1 MRIFISILVYIHGK
15 LQLVAD
21 ALFCVQFT
29 PPPPPPFAAATPV
42 PGSAPPVRFF
52 SSSYGQLER
61 LTGKC
66 FFYSQPVTMPDIPS
80 FAGFNLGSSR
90 SPAKGGGG
98 KSRSNSRSNSNRQ
111 TASNRRYVYFLIH
124 VYMGN

>member
-1 MRIFISILVYIHGK
+1 MFVLCTVY
-15 LQLVAD
+15 
-21 ALFCVQFT
+21 
-29 PPPPPPFAAATPV
+29 AAA
-42 PGSAPPVRFF
+42 AAAVRGCDARARVRAAGAFLF
-52 SSSYGQLER
+52 IFVR
-61 LTGKC
+61 AIRATDGKV

-111 TASNRRYVYFLIH
+111 TASNRRYVSF
-124 VYMGN
+124 